1 MRIPGTRRDTTWP
14 IIRQATIELIYQ
26 HGFETMNTR
35 QLAELVQ
42 MKPGSLY
49 YYFSSKEEL
58 LNRLVTEVLDEIVD
72 DLESRLEGVE
82 SGLDRLDTFISG
94 LAEWHVTRHKETYIA
109 RMETRSLSEERLE
122 LYMKSRDRYDH
133 LLNDIL
139 LQCRREKSLADIP
152 LTLTRLSI
160 LTMITGITSW
170 FKPTGEASLD
180 DLTAF
185 YVAAVRRL
193 VGANPD
199 PLA

>member
-1 MRIPGTRRDTTWP
+1 MARAVPRRHDVGVVGP
-14 IIRQATIELIYQ
+14 S
-26 HGFETMNTR
+26 
-35 QLAELVQ
+35 V
-42 MKPGSLY
+42 
-49 YYFSSKEEL
+49 
-58 LNRLVTEVLDEIVD
+58 IVD
-72 DLESRLEGVE
+72 HDAVVDDKTRIGGEVGV
-82 SGLDRLDTFISG
+82 RLDADTDDDQICGDRF
-94 LAEWHVTRHKETYIA
+94 
-109 RMETRSLSEERLE
+109 SEERLD

-133 LLNDIL
+133 LLDDIL
-139 LQCRREKSLADIP
+139 LQCRREKSIADIP

-199 PLA
+199 PSV